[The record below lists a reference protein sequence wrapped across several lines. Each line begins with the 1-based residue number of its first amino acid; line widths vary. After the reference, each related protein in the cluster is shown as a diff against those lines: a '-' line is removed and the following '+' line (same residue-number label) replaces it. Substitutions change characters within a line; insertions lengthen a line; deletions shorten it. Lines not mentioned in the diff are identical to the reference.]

1 MSESER
7 RMIEI
12 LRILNK
18 QNKPTGSKLIAD
30 ELKEKGFNLGERAVR
45 YHMQILDEKGYTERM
60 GYSGRRITELGRE
73 KLEKGLHRYNMLKIA
88 CENEKKLEVSNIEI
102 NN

>member
-45 YHMQILDEKGYTERM
+45 YVK
-60 GYSGRRITELGRE
+60 
-73 KLEKGLHRYNMLKIA
+73 N
-88 CENEKKLEVSNIEI
+88 
-102 NN
+102 

>member
-18 QNKPTGSKLIAD
+18 EEKATGSKLIAD
-30 ELKEKGFNLGERAVR
+30 ELEGELL
-45 YHMQILDEKGYTERM
+45 I
-60 GYSGRRITELGRE
+60 
-73 KLEKGLHRYNMLKIA
+73 
-88 CENEKKLEVSNIEI
+88 
-102 NN
+102 

>member
-18 QNKPTGSKLIAD
+18 QEKHFYLLLIVTWSLGSPHNI
-30 ELKEKGFNLGERAVR
+30 EHEVNEQSSCCCQKERK
-45 YHMQILDEKGYTERM
+45 YHNTTYVQILR
-60 GYSGRRITELGRE
+60 
-73 KLEKGLHRYNMLKIA
+73 
-88 CENEKKLEVSNIEI
+88 
-102 NN
+102 NNSQ